1 MIRDF
6 SEKAKQ
12 KLEGYADDA
21 AASSTWGKIKDW
33 FSDRGMDFRSW
44 AGKLG
49 AGDTSCKKSSDPVNL
64 STGNFI
70 YDHED
75 MQAGGEIPLSFHRY
89 YNSKDTGTGTMGSCF
104 LHNYEMEVQKQPDQK
119 AAVRM
124 RDGQFYYFAET
135 DTGYVAENAAMGL
148 WKGQK
153 TAISLHAI
161 RAWMPCTLMKTE
173 RRQDRK
179 TQTKGESHLSVMKEE
194 GWQRRKP
201 IQETPCTLNGF
212 TGARNGQIIPEW
224 SLSGEYVKPKK
235 GAELH
240 KVVNGKDTVVAIFD
254 GKHFVEVKGK

>member
-148 WKGQK
+148 
-153 TAISLHAI
+153 LE
-161 RAWMPCTLMKTE
+161 RTE
-173 RRQDRK
+173 DGYK
-179 TQTKGESHLSVMKEE
+179 LTCHPGMDAVYFDE
-194 GWQRRKP
+194 
-201 IQETPCTLNGF
+201 
-212 TGARNGQIIPEW
+212 
-224 SLSGEYVKPKK
+224 
-235 GAELH
+235 
-240 KVVNGKDTVVAIFD
+240 NGKAARQENTNKRGITFIRDERGRLAKAEIDTGNSLYIKWIYRCKEWANYTRVVF
-254 GKHFVEVKGK
+254 KW

>member
-148 WKGQK
+148 
-153 TAISLHAI
+153 LE
-161 RAWMPCTLMKTE
+161 RTE
-173 RRQDRK
+173 
-179 TQTKGESHLSVMKEE
+179 
-194 GWQRRKP
+194 
-201 IQETPCTLNGF
+201 
-212 TGARNGQIIPEW
+212 
-224 SLSGEYVKPKK
+224 
-235 GAELH
+235 
-240 KVVNGKDTVVAIFD
+240 D
-254 GKHFVEVKGK
+254 GYKLTCPDGM